1 MTKSRTGNNK
11 FLKAYNEAGI
21 LDLIRTGKAQSRA
34 DLSKATGLSPTAT
47 GAIVSALIEKGY
59 IHEIGTGESKGGR
72 KPVMLKLK
80 PDSYYSIGLD
90 VDIDSI
96 SFILTDITGRVVYDG
111 TAALVSPT
119 PEAAVSA
126 ASACIREIMESQSID
141 MDRLLGI
148 GISVPGMVD
157 ASTHSVLL
165 APNLGWE
172 DVDLGSMLKAKL
184 GLPVYI
190 ENEAMASAICENWIG
205 ACQESSN
212 FVCVNIKSGIGAGIF
227 TGGILYRGTG
237 GSAGEVGH
245 IVVDEKGPRCGC
257 GNYGCLETIAST
269 GRIVERARRM
279 VRQGVVSNLNEIA
292 DVDSISLNH
301 IVESAR
307 AGDEASRGLLNEAAR
322 YLGIALSSLVN
333 TLNPSK
339 IVLGKDF
346 VKYGDLVME
355 MLRSVIDCKALKR
368 PAANVEITV
377 SEIGERASTLGAAI
391 IPLKI
396 LFGR

>member
-21 LDLIRTGKAQSRA
+21 LDLIRIGKALSRA

-47 GAIVSALIEKGY
+47 GLIVSTLIEKGY

-72 KPVMLKLK
+72 RPVLLELQQ
-80 PDSYYSIGLD
+80 DSYYSIGLD

-96 SFILTDITGRVVYDG
+96 SYILIDITGRIVSEG
-111 TAALVSPT
+111 TAFLDSPMPDT
-119 PEAAVSA
+119 VVSA
-126 ASACIREIMESQSID
+126 AEACIKEIMRSRSIGQD
-141 MDRLLGI
+141 KLLGI

-157 ASTHSVLL
+157 AKTHNVLL
-165 APNLGWE
+165 APNLGWQ
-172 DVDLGSMLKAKL
+172 DVHPGIMLKAQL
-184 GLPVYI
+184 DLPVYV
-190 ENEAMASAICENWIG
+190 ENEAMASAISEKWIG
-205 ACQESSN
+205 ACQEADN

-227 TGGILYRGTG
+227 TGGRLYRGTG

-245 IVVDEKGPRCGC
+245 IVVDENGPKCGC

-269 GRIVERARRM
+269 GRIVEWARRL
-279 VRQGVVSNLNEIA
+279 VRQGVVSSLNRIE
-292 DVDSISLNH
+292 DVESIDLNH
-301 IVESAR
+301 IIEAAR
-307 AGDEASRGLLNEAAR
+307 AGDKATLGLLNEAAR
-322 YLGIALSSLVN
+322 YLGIALSNLVN

-346 VKYGDLVME
+346 VKYGDLVMDT
-355 MLRSVIDCKALKR
+355 LRSVIDAKALRR
-368 PAANVEITV
+368 PASDVEITV

-391 IPLKI
+391 IPLKL

>member
-47 GAIVSALIEKGY
+47 GAIVSALIDKGY

-96 SFILTDITGRVVYDG
+96 SFILTDITGRVVYEG
-111 TAALVSPT
+111 ATALASPT

-126 ASACIREIMESQSID
+126 ASACIREIMESRSID

-205 ACQESSN
+205 ACQEASN

-227 TGGILYRGTG
+227 TGGRLYRGTG

-279 VRQGVVSNLNEIA
+279 VRQGVVSSLNEIA
-292 DVDSISLNH
+292 DVDSINLNH
-301 IVESAR
+301 IVEMAR
-307 AGDEASRGLLNEAAR
+307 AGDEAARGLLNEAAR

-355 MLRSVIDCKALKR
+355 VLRSVIDCKALKR
-368 PAANVEITV
+368 PAANVEITM